1 MKFFT
6 VAAFFAAA
14 VMASPTAPIPGAAAG
29 NGNAPEITQT
39 QTKVNIN
46 QTQQNNWNT
55 VCSAKGHHPV
65 CCDKVDT
72 SDASTTNLGLLD
84 GLLGELGG
92 ILGLNNL
99 VGGKPEAC
107 SGKCLSSNF
116 TYQRSLTRRSGLVSA
131 LNKQCQTNIGCC
143 QQNSDSSNQQV
154 SVTVYTLSWS
164 KY

>member
-65 CCDKVDT
+65 CCDKVDGSKT
-72 SDASTTNLGLLD
+72 STNNLGLLS
-84 GLLGELGG
+84 GLLGNGLGD
-92 ILGLNNL
+92 ILGLDNL

-107 SGKCLSSNF
+107 
-116 TYQRSLTRRSGLVSA
+116 SGLVSA

-143 QQNSDSSNQQV
+143 QQNSDSSNQQ
-154 SVTVYTLSWS
+154 SGLLNLNLQAPCLLSNGL
-164 KY
+164 